1 MDEIWVKVIVG
12 VLVGAVLPYLGKA
25 VIAVYDRLFR
35 DLPFIKGKWKTTY
48 RYIKDGTT
56 EVEASEIVE
65 VSKTGRWATGVAQMN
80 NPVHRKWELKGELRG
95 RYWAGR
101 VYAADRKTLS
111 GSGVFQ
117 LKVLE
122 NGKVMEGFMLWYDAA
137 LDKIYS
143 TPYSWRKVDKSG
155 T

>member
-1 MDEIWVKVIVG
+1 MYEIWIKVIAG
-12 VLVGAVLPYLGKA
+12 ILTGAVLPFISKA

-35 DLPFIKGKWKTTY
+35 DLPYISGKWKTTY

-65 VSKTGRWATGVAQMN
+65 VSKTGRWASGVAQMH
-80 NPVHRKWELKGELRG
+80 NPVHRKWKLRGEIRG

-143 TPYSWRKVDKSG
+143 TPYSWRKVDKS
-155 T
+155 